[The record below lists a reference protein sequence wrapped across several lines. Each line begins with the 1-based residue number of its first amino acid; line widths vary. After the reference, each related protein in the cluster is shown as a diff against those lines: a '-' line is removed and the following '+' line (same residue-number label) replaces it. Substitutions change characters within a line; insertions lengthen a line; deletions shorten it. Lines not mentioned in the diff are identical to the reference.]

1 MGVTGTQDP
10 QVDARKPDAHGPE
23 KKGAQE
29 AYPAGQRWVGV
40 GVPVL
45 VPAGVVEGDAP
56 VDTAGDAVREAVGL
70 PDTDEVADDAGLPD
84 TDDVVEGDAVAD
96 ADADGVGEP
105 GEDALGTDFRTA
117 TLRLEMVAL
126 DTPASL
132 TSQLYTDNS
141 APLDMVLLGTSA
153 VTLVNKKHAAT
164 GMPDHCTC
172 SCNSLAA

>member
-1 MGVTGTQDP
+1 M
-10 QVDARKPDAHGPE
+10 
-23 KKGAQE
+23 
-29 AYPAGQRWVGV
+29 

-45 VPAGVVEGDAP
+45 VPAEVVGNAPDTTGDT
-56 VDTAGDAVREAVGL
+56 VMETVVTAL
-70 PDTDEVADDAGLPD
+70 PDTEDVADAAGLPD

-132 TSQLYTDNS
+132 TSQL
-141 APLDMVLLGTSA
+141 
-153 VTLVNKKHAAT
+153 
-164 GMPDHCTC
+164 
-172 SCNSLAA
+172 